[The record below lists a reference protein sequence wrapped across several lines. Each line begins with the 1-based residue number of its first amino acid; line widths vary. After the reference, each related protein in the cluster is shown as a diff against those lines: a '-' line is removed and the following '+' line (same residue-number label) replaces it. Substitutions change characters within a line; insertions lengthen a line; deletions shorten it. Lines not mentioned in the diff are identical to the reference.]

1 MWGEGGLTAFSGVVD
16 QGLGRWKVVTARVL
30 SGAAASG

>member
-1 MWGEGGLTAFSGVVD
+1 MWREGGLAAFFGIVD